1 MELDKITLARWVD
14 QAFEQALTKKNIKYG
29 FKVPCIWPLDL
40 NAMNNKFQPSSLYT
54 TWPSNEGNKM
64 NNTSNKQDGHG

>member
-14 QAFEQALTKKNIKYG
+14 QVFEQVLTKKNIKYG

-40 NAMNNKFQPSSLYT
+40 NAMNNKF
-54 TWPSNEGNKM
+54 
-64 NNTSNKQDGHG
+64 